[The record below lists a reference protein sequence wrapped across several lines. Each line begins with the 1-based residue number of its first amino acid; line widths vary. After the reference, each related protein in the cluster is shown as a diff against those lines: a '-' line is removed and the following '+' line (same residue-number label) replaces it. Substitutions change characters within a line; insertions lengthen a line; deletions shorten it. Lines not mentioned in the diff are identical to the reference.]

1 MASILKPTKIRL
13 SMFEARVRGYQ
24 YKYSLTPK
32 EGYAMLNYLDVKKSS
47 KIPLSETEESYE
59 KRLKILLD
67 LDREET
73 V

>member
-13 SMFEARVRGYQ
+13 SMFEARVKGYQ
-24 YKYSLTPK
+24 CKYSLTPK

-47 KIPLSETEESYE
+47 KIPLTETEKSYE

>member
-1 MASILKPTKIRL
+1 MASILKPNKIRL
-13 SMFEARVRGYQ
+13 SMLEARVRGYQ
-24 YKYSLTPK
+24 YKYSLTPR
-32 EGYAMLNYLDVKKSS
+32 EGYAMLNYLDEKKAS
-47 KIPLSETEESYE
+47 KIPLSETEKAYE